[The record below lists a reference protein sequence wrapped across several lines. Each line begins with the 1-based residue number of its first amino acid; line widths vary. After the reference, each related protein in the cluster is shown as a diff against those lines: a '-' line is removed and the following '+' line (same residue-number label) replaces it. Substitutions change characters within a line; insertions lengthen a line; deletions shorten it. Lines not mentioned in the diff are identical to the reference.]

1 MLNPSTIVPSYH
13 PSRSPS
19 HRFAEG
25 ARVPLLERTR
35 LPSPPLSSTPTFRVP
50 LRAPSLSSPIV
61 SSVSLPRRPSSPGP
75 PFPGIST
82 PFSPGGVVPPRLSLS
97 VSLPRGDGVF
107 WVRWLVRWVDVSYV
121 GLVSLLLHPMEKERR
136 KVGKEGKWVRNEN
149 EKENETSGV
158 PTRANE
164 TPQPPPSNDDV
175 VRTWSREGCARARAR
190 GPWMG
195 RRTRDAWCGPPRE
208 EA

>member
-1 MLNPSTIVPSYH
+1 M
-13 PSRSPS
+13 
-19 HRFAEG
+19 
-25 ARVPLLERTR
+25 
-35 LPSPPLSSTPTFRVP
+35 
-50 LRAPSLSSPIV
+50 
-61 SSVSLPRRPSSPGP
+61 
-75 PFPGIST
+75 
-82 PFSPGGVVPPRLSLS
+82 
-97 VSLPRGDGVF
+97 
-107 WVRWLVRWVDVSYV
+107 DVSYV
-121 GLVSLLLHPMEKERR
+121 GLVSLLLHPMERERR